1 LSSRLVYIDKAWQI
15 LAPLLQDY
23 VKLLPLQCESGNY
36 IILKPQ
42 IIDCLDRSLTVIKRF
57 DDSDHVMHVVSYAF
71 KTEIIKD
78 KHFFTIPEAFA
89 YNFVS
94 QTFKDCVEANGLEG
108 LIFRKIA

>member
-1 LSSRLVYIDKAWQI
+1 
-15 LAPLLQDY
+15 
-23 VKLLPLQCESGNY
+23 
-36 IILKPQ
+36 
-42 IIDCLDRSLTVIKRF
+42 
-57 DDSDHVMHVVSYAF
+57 MHIVSYVF

-78 KHFFTIPEAFA
+78 QHFFTIPEAFA